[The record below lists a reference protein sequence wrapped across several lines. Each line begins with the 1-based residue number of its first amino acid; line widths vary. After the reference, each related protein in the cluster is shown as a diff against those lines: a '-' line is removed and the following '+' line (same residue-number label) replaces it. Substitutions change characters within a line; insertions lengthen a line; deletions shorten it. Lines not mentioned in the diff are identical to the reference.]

1 MSYLNRWAERKTGL
15 ELFSFS
21 QVHLKWPDVVGIL
34 WRFNDLAKWFD
45 FVKLL
50 QMWLNELLRFLLWKT
65 VIKLLFYYHNYLDY
79 IASFKKKEKKLEWTT
94 CLTPSHQA
102 FLSLWL
108 MKIFH
113 YSRLRKAVRVCGG
126 GVGVCVRVHTCICVL
141 LCVRTNLLLFL
152 GMCGSIQNQFEYI
165 RLSMFILDFTL

>member
-65 VIKLLFYYHNYLDY
+65 VIKLLFYYNYLDY
-79 IASFKKKEKKLEWTT
+79 IASFKEKEKRLEWTT

-113 YSRLRKAVRVCGG
+113 YSRLRKAVCVCACVC
-126 GVGVCVRVHTCICVL
+126 VGVCVRVLTCICVL

-165 RLSMFILDFTL
+165 RLSMFILHFTL

>member
-1 MSYLNRWAERKTGL
+1 
-15 ELFSFS
+15 
-21 QVHLKWPDVVGIL
+21 
-34 WRFNDLAKWFD
+34 
-45 FVKLL
+45 
-50 QMWLNELLRFLLWKT
+50 
-65 VIKLLFYYHNYLDY
+65 
-79 IASFKKKEKKLEWTT
+79 
-94 CLTPSHQA
+94 
-102 FLSLWL
+102 

>member
-1 MSYLNRWAERKTGL
+1 MIWFCETATNVIKWA
-15 ELFSFS
+15 S
-21 QVHLKWPDVVGIL
+21 QISAMKNCD
-34 WRFNDLAKWFD
+34 
-45 FVKLL
+45 
-50 QMWLNELLRFLLWKT
+50 KT
-65 VIKLLFYYHNYLDY
+65 VILLQLPRLYC
-79 IASFKKKEKKLEWTT
+79 IIKKKKEKKLEWTT

-113 YSRLRKAVRVCGG
+113 YSRLRKAVCVCACVC
-126 GVGVCVRVHTCICVL
+126 VGVCVRVLTCICVL

-165 RLSMFILDFTL
+165 RLSMFILHFTL